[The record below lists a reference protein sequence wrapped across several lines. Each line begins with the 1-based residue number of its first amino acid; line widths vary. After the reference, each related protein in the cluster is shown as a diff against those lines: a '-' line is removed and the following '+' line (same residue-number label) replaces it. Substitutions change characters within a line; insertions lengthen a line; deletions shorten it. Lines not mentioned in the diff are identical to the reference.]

1 MLATRVG
8 SLVLHIPKFRDGTL
22 RADLFSSYQRS
33 EQALLLSLKE
43 RGLEE
48 VDLVTSD
55 DHGGLTK
62 AIRKHFCGASWQHCQ
77 THFSK
82 NLLDRTPKKLQPDLK
97 VALTDLENAPDLS
110 VLAEHCQCFADV
122 CLKRTTARA
131 TRTQN
136 FDSHD
141 FS

>member
-55 DHGGLTK
+55 DHGG
-62 AIRKHFCGASWQHCQ
+62 
-77 THFSK
+77 THEGYEEALLWSK
-82 NLLDRTPKKLQPDLK
+82 LAALLDPFLQES
-97 VALTDLENAPDLS
+97 AGQNSQEAP
-110 VLAEHCQCFADV
+110 
-122 CLKRTTARA
+122 ARPQGG
-131 TRTQN
+131 TN
-136 FDSHD
+136 
-141 FS
+141 